1 MENQR
6 REGGMAGIGLNIHA
20 HREEKN
26 VLCTNKDVG
35 LHQDHC
41 SFRVLG
47 TGRVLASMKVVQDMW

>member
-1 MENQR
+1 
-6 REGGMAGIGLNIHA
+6 MAGIGLNIHA

-47 TGRVLASMKVVQDMW
+47 IGRVLASMKVVQDMW